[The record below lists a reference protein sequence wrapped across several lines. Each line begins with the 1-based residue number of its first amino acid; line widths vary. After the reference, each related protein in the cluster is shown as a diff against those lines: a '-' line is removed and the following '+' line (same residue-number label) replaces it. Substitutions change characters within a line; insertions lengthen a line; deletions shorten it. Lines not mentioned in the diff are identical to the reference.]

1 MSKLVNYTLNRVQI
15 TCPNCKYE
23 FPYNKQTLQQKI
35 DFLGHKIKCLN
46 DKIRIIPK
54 NPEHKRQP
62 KIAHLKR
69 LLEQYEAQISDLKLI
84 RETLKDQEERM
95 VLNNLKQVIKEFVDD
110 DTYVRCMDEAL
121 RRTEAYKI
129 ENMMGIGYYSHSKG
143 TRIRKVS

>member
-23 FPYNKQTLQQKI
+23 FPYNKQALQQKI

-54 NPEHKRQP
+54 NPAHKRQP
-62 KIAHLKR
+62 KIEHLKR
-69 LLEQYEAQISDLKLI
+69 LLEQYEAQLSDLKLI
-84 RETLKDQEERM
+84 RETLKEQEERM
-95 VLNNLKQVIKEFVDD
+95 VLNNLKQVIKEFIDD